1 MLSMSSGLFEVSS
14 LWANTFVWPELLS
27 PEALELFVLADDDE
41 EEDPEEYEADASGF
55 LPDEF
60 VLEFDDEEELEEWE
74 PLLVLGFGADSEL
87 CDDDELLL
95 LPLLIV

>member
-14 LWANTFVWPELLS
+14 LWANTFVWPELS
-27 PEALELFVLADDDE
+27 PEALELSELADDDE

>member
-1 MLSMSSGLFEVSS
+1 M
-14 LWANTFVWPELLS
+14 
-27 PEALELFVLADDDE
+27 LADDDE

-87 CDDDELLL
+87 CVDDELLL